1 MSLNLVGA
9 IIVGVSLIVGAIS
22 TIIIKKKDNALE
34 QIAEQIIEAKT
45 GIEIDFTPEEKEGIK
60 KEENE
65 YNASKGVVDGN
76 EKFDK

>member
-22 TIIIKKKDNALE
+22 TIIIKKKDNAIE

-45 GIEIDFTPEEKEGIK
+45 GIDIDFTPEEEENIK
-60 KEENE
+60 KEERE
-65 YNASKGVVDGN
+65 YEASKV
-76 EKFDK
+76 EE